1 MDEGEKMK
9 SDRAWIPYAFLLPN
23 MLIFGIFVGLPAIYG
38 IFYAFTE
45 WDGISTP
52 IFVGIE
58 NFRTILSDSEFWT
71 MLLRTSVYV
80 AIVVPLTVVCAL
92 GLAWLLTREIKGS
105 NIFRAIFFLPVM
117 ISFIVAGLM
126 WNWILQTDTGLIN
139 YLLTVIGIEPVGWL
153 SNPIFANISVI
164 VVTVWNRVG
173 FFMLIFIAGLQSI
186 SKSYYEAAEIDGANN
201 WNKFRL
207 VTIPLL
213 RPITLLVVILCFI
226 EFFKTFALVVSLT
239 GGGPINA
246 TRYFV
251 QYTYDTGFGLGEF
264 GMGSALSLILFVI
277 MAVITLIQWK
287 VSNGGRV

>member
-1 MDEGEKMK
+1 MDEGENMK